1 MAITHFD
8 FRQTY
13 YSSLIIRKILSSIP
27 QIFLLFKQKK
37 KEKKK
42 RKNPKQNKKTPR
54 R

>member
-27 QIFLLFKQKK
+27 QIFYYL
-37 KEKKK
+37 
-42 RKNPKQNKKTPR
+42 NKKTKKKKKKPKTKQKNP
-54 R
+54 